1 MNVVLFPYDIQS
13 EPLLRHPTLLY
24 NISIQALV
32 APTGFGL
39 DGVLICKSSME
50 YTVLGDVRE
59 VEIEGSVSLLVV
71 ESFHEMDYAVIKEQ
85 IEKSVKMGWNI
96 ILARDFTETEY
107 GEIVLLCGQY
117 NVHMSK
123 MGKDDVFNVN
133 EDIREISA
141 IHTPVIAVIGSGRR
155 CGKFELQTEIYS
167 QMLSKGYKVSSI
179 TSRKFSIFTGM
190 HPYPDFMYNS
200 HIDETGK
207 ILAYNQYIKYIE
219 EKERPEI
226 IIIGIPGGIMPLSA
240 KKPESF
246 GISAYEILNAI
257 KPDFVVAS
265 LYRDDYQE
273 EYFEEMNRLLTYRF
287 NIPADC
293 YFISSTSLD
302 KFTIN
307 TRMSLKYLQHSEEE
321 IDAQCKKYHHK
332 VFCRKTYA
340 NLGNYIIDVLAGY
353 DEINIL

>member
-1 MNVVLFPYDIQS
+1 MNAVLFPYDIQS
-13 EPLLRHPTLLY
+13 EPLLRYPMLLD

-32 APTGFGL
+32 SPIGFGL
-39 DGVLICKSSME
+39 DGVLICKNGME
-50 YTVLGDVRE
+50 YTVLRDVRE
-59 VEIEGSVSLLVV
+59 VEIEGSASLLVV
-71 ESFHEMDYAVIKEQ
+71 ESFHEIDYTVIKEQ
-85 IEKSVKMGWNI
+85 IEKSAQMGWNI
-96 ILARDFTETEY
+96 ILARNFTDTEY
-107 GEIVLLCGQY
+107 SEIALLCRQY

-123 MGKDDVFNVN
+123 MGKENLFKVN
-133 EDIREISA
+133 EDIKEISA

-167 QMLSKGYKVSSI
+167 QMLSKGYKVSAV
-179 TSRKFSIFTGM
+179 TSRKFCIFAGM
-190 HPYPDFMYNS
+190 HSYPDFMYNS
-200 HIDETGK
+200 HIDETRK

-219 EKERPEI
+219 EKEKPEV

-246 GISAYEILNAI
+246 GINAYEILNAI

-265 LYRDDYQE
+265 LYRDDYRE
-273 EYFEEMNRLLTYRF
+273 EYFEEMNRLLAYRF
-287 NIPADC
+287 NTPADC
-293 YFISSTSLD
+293 YFMSSTSLD

-321 IDAQCKKYHHK
+321 MDAQCKKYHHK
-332 VFCRKTYA
+332 VFSKKTYA
-340 NLGNYIIDVLAGY
+340 DLGNYIIDVLSGY